1 MASAVRAD
9 GGTDE
14 KPDGGGIHPGEDTS
28 SLPLRP
34 PGAAAGAHQPG
45 RGNGVA
51 RGV

>member
-1 MASAVRAD
+1 MACAVRAD
-9 GGTDE
+9 GRTDGRA
-14 KPDGGGIHPGEDTS
+14 DGGGIRPGEETS

-34 PGAAAGAHQPG
+34 PWAAAGAHQPG